1 MAPRPAWSGYLKLS
15 LVTCAI
21 ELSNVVT
28 HAEKVSFHI
37 LNRKTGNRVRRVY
50 VDQKSQKPLEEDE
63 EVRGFEVGKDDFIR
77 IEDEDIEAV
86 QIESSH

>member
-21 ELSNVVT
+21 QLSNVVT

-50 VDQKSQKPLEEDE
+50 VDQ
-63 EVRGFEVGKDDFIR
+63 
-77 IEDEDIEAV
+77 
-86 QIESSH
+86 